1 MKKLSLSEFRDYCG
15 ALSYGKII
23 FSTDNN
29 QSWNSVD
36 STISTELEF
45 NNMLITFNPNV
56 IYLKDRNNSMRFKKV
71 KAIKLHEEDCIL
83 GKVFTVVCGDLHTK
97 SNDKEYTLIAQ

>member
-1 MKKLSLSEFRDYCG
+1 
-15 ALSYGKII
+15 
-23 FSTDNN
+23 
-29 QSWNSVD
+29 
-36 STISTELEF
+36 
-45 NNMLITFNPNV
+45 
-56 IYLKDRNNSMRFKKV
+56 MRFKKV

>member
-1 MKKLSLSEFRDYCG
+1 MKNLSLSEFRDYCG

-23 FSTDNN
+23 FSADN
-29 QSWNSVD
+29 QPWNSVD
-36 STISTELEF
+36 SLISAELEF

-56 IYLKDRNNSMRFKKV
+56 IYLKDRRNSMRFKKV

-83 GKVFTVVCGDLHTK
+83 GKVFTVVCGDTHTK
-97 SNDKEYTLIAQ
+97 LNDKEYTLIAQ

>member
-23 FSTDNN
+23 FSTDN
-29 QSWNSVD
+29 QSWNSID
-36 STISTELEF
+36 STVSTKLEF

-56 IYLKDRNNSMRFKKV
+56 IYLKDNKNSMRFKKV
-71 KAIKLHEEDCIL
+71 KSIKIHEEDSIL

-97 SNDKEYTLIAQ
+97 LNDKEYTLIAQ

>member
-15 ALSYGKII
+15 SLSYGKII
-23 FSTDNN
+23 FSTDN

-45 NNMLITFNPNV
+45 NNMLITFNPNM
-56 IYLKDRNNSMRFKKV
+56 IYLKDRKISIRFKKV
-71 KAIKLHEEDCIL
+71 KAVKLHEENSIL

-97 SNDKEYTLIAQ
+97 LNDKEYTLIAQ